1 MDEYKSY
8 CEVVYLN
15 NNSFYVNKLIKRFQ
29 ENGYDKDL
37 AKVNTLPLKQ
47 YRIYKVYKFR
57 TLEYNMKK
65 YNIKSVENFRYEYS
79 PIDNH
84 LTEYLKLLYEDNY
97 ENEKKLKD
105 YVKARKWSLNKKIVA
120 GDTRHPLIISF
131 LLYDRMGMI
140 VRDIRAGVIK

>member
-8 CEVVYLN
+8 CDVVYLQ

-29 ENGYDKDL
+29 DNGYDKDL

-47 YRIYKVYKFR
+47 YRIYKIYKVGV
-57 TLEYNMKK
+57 LEYNMKK

-105 YVKARKWSLNKKIVA
+105 YVKSRKYLINKKIVA
-120 GDTRHPLIISF
+120 GDRSPLIASF
-131 LLYDRMGMI
+131 LEYDKMCMI
-140 VRDIRAGVIK
+140 VRDIRLGVVK

>member
-8 CEVVYLN
+8 CDVVYLQ

-29 ENGYDKDL
+29 DNGYDKDL

-47 YRIYKVYKFR
+47 YRIYKIYKVGV
-57 TLEYNMKK
+57 LEYNMKK

-84 LTEYLKLLYEDNY
+84 LTEYLKQLYDDK
-97 ENEKKLKD
+97 ENLKD

-120 GDTRHPLIISF
+120 GDRSPLILSF
-131 LLYDRMGMI
+131 LEYDKMGMI
-140 VRDIRAGVIK
+140 VRDIRAGVLK

>member
-8 CEVVYLN
+8 CEVVYLF
-15 NNSFYVNKLIKRFQ
+15 NNSFYVNKLIKKFQ
-29 ENGYDKDL
+29 ENGWDKDL
-37 AKVNTLPLKQ
+37 RTAKSLPLKQ
-47 YRIYKVYKFR
+47 YSIYKIYKGSV
-57 TLEYNMKK
+57 LEYNMKK

-84 LTEYLKLLYEDNY
+84 LTEYLKLLYDDK
-97 ENEKKLKD
+97 ENLKD

-140 VRDIRAGVIK
+140 VRDIRAGVKFS